1 MIILYSNTQN
11 ELMVEIGTI
20 NKSFAF
26 YISEII
32 MSGLENVLKKKFTAK
47 EIKDNMMEWS
57 ENLKQEMY
65 FREIEY
71 ERYEKIYH
79 EIHHINVVLN
89 DLNHEKKIIDLNQLK
104 KYQNKILNNQTI
116 DIEKDLLN
124 IDFENIKLFFDNKEI
139 KHIKQKH
146 RTSCTLAC
154 LATITNQEY
163 DKVFKELKMK
173 YKLNRFFST
182 NENQWKEYIGE
193 YGYSLGEMKKVNSWK
208 CVPDYALCVV
218 QGSIY
223 YQNVT
228 RDIQHAIVVRRQ
240 NGLISILD
248 PSLDKIKYDFWN
260 YHLTLKECYEII
272 KKP

>member
-1 MIILYSNTQN
+1 
-11 ELMVEIGTI
+11 
-20 NKSFAF
+20 
-26 YISEII
+26 
-32 MSGLENVLKKKFTAK
+32 
-47 EIKDNMMEWS
+47 
-57 ENLKQEMY
+57 
-65 FREIEY
+65 
-71 ERYEKIYH
+71 
-79 EIHHINVVLN
+79 
-89 DLNHEKKIIDLNQLK
+89 
-104 KYQNKILNNQTI
+104 
-116 DIEKDLLN
+116 
-124 IDFENIKLFFDNKEI
+124 
-139 KHIKQKH
+139 
-146 RTSCTLAC
+146 
-154 LATITNQEY
+154 
-163 DKVFKELKMK
+163 MK

-272 KKP
+272 KKPFQGFFLYLINVSDKLINFLTFDFSCQPIIRAFIIIMVSTVFSLTKFISFFSFS